1 MTYHITTSGFA
12 YRPPELMIVFWFC
25 IDLSFL
31 DCEFSILIFTLHQPL
46 LGRIKATRGLLLLAA
61 EISHGTDAFP
71 VLWLA
76 RAVTLAQ
83 LSDRAANQ
91 SDSDICSEPRG
102 EPRRLRLSICV
113 HCNLAA
119 PRSRQ
124 ENPRPLLAAYGR
136 DRIALCSLPRV
147 VFRSLPQPASPWQPC
162 VCSCWP
168 CRPRRSWP
176 SRRCIF
182 GSSLK
187 TEVSPPF
194 TQKIA
199 ATV

>member
-1 MTYHITTSGFA
+1 
-12 YRPPELMIVFWFC
+12 MIVFWFC
-25 IDLSFL
+25 VDLSFL

-136 DRIALCSLPRV
+136 DRIALCVHFLESFFVACRSPRRHDSRVSAPVGRVGRVGPGRV
-147 VFRSLPQPASPWQPC
+147 VGVFSGAVW
-162 VCSCWP
+162 
-168 CRPRRSWP
+168 RRRWAPP
-176 SRRCIF
+176 SH
-182 GSSLK
+182 K
-187 TEVSPPF
+187 
-194 TQKIA
+194 KIA